1 MSFDVSFFKTMK
13 LSNSD
18 RINENIAQKVS
29 VSAQLSKKTD
39 KTLFSWSLRK
49 SPVISP
55 LTPIGKKK
63 IRVPLVNS
71 KIAKA
76 SPIINQIFPVYKS
89 TSSIRFFILANAT

>member
-18 RINENIAQKVS
+18 RINESIAQKVS

-49 SPVISP
+49 SPVIIP

-63 IRVPLVNS
+63 IMVPLVNS

>member
-1 MSFDVSFFKTMK
+1 MK

-18 RINENIAQKVS
+18 RINESIAQKVS

-39 KTLFSWSLRK
+39 KTLFSWSLSK

-63 IRVPLVNS
+63 I
-71 KIAKA
+71 
-76 SPIINQIFPVYKS
+76 
-89 TSSIRFFILANAT
+89 